1 MLKANGFSKPILAYL
16 LFTLL
21 FSMAVWVLTLNAL
34 HAGRIAGRIYG
45 YGIMW
50 CPALAT
56 WITCMLF
63 KRKISDL
70 ARNWQPTK

>member
-45 YGIMW
+45 
-50 CPALAT
+50 
-56 WITCMLF
+56 
-63 KRKISDL
+63 
-70 ARNWQPTK
+70 